1 MFPPIFA
8 IILSFIAGLVVQY
21 YYHSYWG
28 LAIAFATIMIFHI
41 INRVKLYKIKNWVN
55 NLDKTPPIY
64 MGYLEPII
72 SPLFRHFKK
81 LTHEKAN
88 LMSLNRDIMEA
99 ANAFPAGVIIL
110 NSDYTIQWCNR
121 NAFNLIGID
130 SRRDIGTSI
139 FNILRSPD
147 FYKYVVSGIWTKPYL
162 TYVHKNEQTYNLKY
176 ELTKYHNG
184 GILVLCFDNTALDRM
199 KTTQQDFVANVSHEI
214 KTPLTVLI
222 GFLETLGS
230 LPDSLTTEQKEHFH
244 ELMQEQ
250 AHRMQAIITDL
261 LALSELESSKLD
273 YSVQPEVKV
282 SALLEQAK
290 RSIEMLSGGHHKIT
304 WNVDKN
310 LTIRGKQ
317 TELGSAFTNILTN
330 AVRYTPEGGSIEVF
344 WGLNDKNNPVFSVKD
359 SGLGISPTD
368 ISRITERFYRVDK
381 SRSRA
386 SGGTGL
392 GLAITKHVALRH
404 QAKLLIESKLNQGS
418 TFSLIFPVQNF
429 ENEDENIIEL

>member
-1 MFPPIFA
+1 MFPPFFA
-8 IILSFIAGLVVQY
+8 IVLSFLAGIVAQY
-21 YYHSYWG
+21 YLHSFWG
-28 LAIAFATIMIFHI
+28 ILIAFGVLLVFHI
-41 INRVKLYKIKNWVN
+41 INRIKLYKIRSWVN
-55 NLDKTPPIY
+55 NLESTPPIY

-81 LTHEKAN
+81 LTHENKN

-99 ANAFPAGVIIL
+99 ANAYPAGVIIL
-110 NSDYTIQWCNR
+110 NSDYTIQWCNK
-121 NAFNLIGID
+121 NAYSLIGID
-130 SRRDIGTSI
+130 NRRDIGTSI

-147 FYKYVVSGIWTKPYL
+147 FYKYVISGIWTKPYL
-162 TYVHKNEQTYNLKY
+162 SYVHKNEQTYNLKY

-184 GILVLCFDNTALDRM
+184 GILVLCFDNTAIDRM
-199 KTTQQDFVANVSHEI
+199 KTTQQDFVANVSHEL

-222 GFLETLGS
+222 GFLETLGN
-230 LPDSLTTEQKEHFH
+230 LPDSLTNEQKEHFH
-244 ELMQEQ
+244 HLMQEQ
-250 AHRMQAIITDL
+250 AIRMQAIISDL

-273 YSVQPEVKV
+273 YSQQPEVKV
-282 SALLEQAK
+282 SALLESAK
-290 RSIEMLSGGHHKIT
+290 RSIDMLSGGHHTIT
-304 WNVDKN
+304 WNVDED

-330 AVRYTPEGGSIEVF
+330 AVRYTPEGGTIDVF
-344 WGLNDKNNPVFSVKD
+344 WGLNDKGNPVFSVKD

-418 TFSLIFPVQNF
+418 TFSLIFPIQNF
-429 ENEDENIIEL
+429 ELEEQNIIE

>member
-1 MFPPIFA
+1 MFPPFFA
-8 IILSFIAGLVVQY
+8 IILSFLAGIVAQY
-21 YYHSYWG
+21 YLHSFWG
-28 LAIAFATIMIFHI
+28 IFIAFGVLMVFHI
-41 INRVKLYKIKNWVN
+41 INRIKLYKIRSWVN
-55 NLDKTPPIY
+55 NLESTPPIY

-81 LTHEKAN
+81 LTHENKN

-99 ANAFPAGVIIL
+99 ANAYPAGVIIL
-110 NSDYTIQWCNR
+110 NSDYTIQWCNK
-121 NAFNLIGID
+121 NAYSLIGID
-130 SRRDIGTSI
+130 NRRDIGTSI

-147 FYKYVVSGIWTKPYL
+147 FYKYVISGIWTKPYL
-162 TYVHKNEQTYNLKY
+162 SYVHKNEQTYNLKY

-184 GILVLCFDNTALDRM
+184 GILVLCFDNTAIDRM
-199 KTTQQDFVANVSHEI
+199 KTTQQDFVANVSHEL

-222 GFLETLGS
+222 GFLETLGN
-230 LPDSLTTEQKEHFH
+230 LPDSLTNEQKEHFH
-244 ELMQEQ
+244 QLMQEQ
-250 AHRMQAIITDL
+250 AIRMQAIISDL

-273 YSVQPEVKV
+273 YSQQPEVKV
-282 SALLEQAK
+282 SALLESAK
-290 RSIEMLSGGHHKIT
+290 RSIDMLSGGHHKIT
-304 WNVDKN
+304 WNVDED

-330 AVRYTPEGGSIEVF
+330 AVRYTPEGGSIDVF
-344 WGLNDKNNPVFSVKD
+344 WGLNDKGNPVFSVKD

-418 TFSLIFPVQNF
+418 TFSLIFPIQNF
-429 ENEDENIIEL
+429 EQEEQNIIE